1 MRQSAPPPQR
11 RIALADTLV
20 AAQFALLGAVLAP
33 ARATTPPAR
42 PTSRPRRASGAV
54 LVAAGSGLALAGALA
69 LGPAL
74 TPSPRPSPAARLR
87 TTGVYGRVRHPIYT
101 GLSVA
106 ATGRALA
113 SGAPRHLLAAGALV
127 GLFQV
132 KARVEEA
139 LLAARF
145 PGYRTYARR
154 TPAWLP
160 AAPAG
165 A

>member
-1 MRQSAPPPQR
+1 MRQSAPPPR
-11 RIALADTLV
+11 HTALADTLV
-20 AAQFALLGAVLAP
+20 AAQVALLGALLAP

-42 PTSRPRRASGAV
+42 RASRPRRAAGV
-54 LVAAGSGLALAGALA
+54 GLVAAGSGLALAGALA

-113 SGAPRHLLAAGALV
+113 SGAPRHVLAAGALV

-139 LLAARF
+139 LLVARF
-145 PGYRTYARR
+145 PGYRAYARR

-160 AAPAG
+160 APPAG